1 MLSGVF
7 CVTSLTP
14 KAKLPLPCA
23 GPPGLVHSQNQ
34 GEWCGPS
41 LHLPA
46 FSGAPQARGTTKR
59 QWGLGICLAQEMP
72 SSAASL
78 GPGGLRSRGAF
89 PSPGGSDPGEGHV
102 LCLSLSIFLLVTYV
116 EWPLGKISATGRQ
129 RQCCAGLQPGR
140 VCTGHWAV
148 LDTCDAVYVL

>member
-1 MLSGVF
+1 MGSF
-7 CVTSLTP
+7 CVTSFTP

-23 GPPGLVHSQNQ
+23 GPPGLVHPQKQ
-34 GEWCGPS
+34 GEWCGPF

-89 PSPGGSDPGEGHV
+89 PSPGSSDPGEGHV
-102 LCLSLSIFLLVTYV
+102 LCLSLSIFLLVTCA
-116 EWPLGKISATGRQ
+116 EWPLGKISATASWHWKAKEMLCWPSAWQ
-129 RQCCAGLQPGR
+129 GL
-140 VCTGHWAV
+140 HWP
-148 LDTCDAVYVL
+148 LGCFRHL